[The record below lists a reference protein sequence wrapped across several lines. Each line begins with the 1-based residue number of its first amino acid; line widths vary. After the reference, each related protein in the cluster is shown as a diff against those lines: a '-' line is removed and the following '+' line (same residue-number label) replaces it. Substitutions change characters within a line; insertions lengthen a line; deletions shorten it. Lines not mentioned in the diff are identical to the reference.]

1 MFEKVNYIELS
12 GDSYPLKC
20 DILVL
25 EKIQEEYKNLTEF

>member
-25 EKIQEEYKNLTEF
+25 EKNSRGV